1 MSFSHHQ
8 QQQQYQIHQPS
19 KVGFYARQMG
29 MMFMQGGLIGASA
42 GIAGYAVQTGTLRG
56 CMKYA
61 GPSALFMGT
70 ILAIT
75 CLEFTASIN
84 VFVEALNLREWCA
97 GTLSA

>member
-1 MSFSHHQ
+1 MSFSHQ

-70 ILAIT
+70 ILAVGSGHFAAIRVSA
-75 CLEFTASIN
+75 EG
-84 VFVEALNLREWCA
+84 CA
-97 GTLSA
+97 IPEHSRHQQILPD

>member
-1 MSFSHHQ
+1 MSFSHQ

-70 ILAIT
+70 ILAVGS
-75 CLEFTASIN
+75 L
-84 VFVEALNLREWCA
+84 VP
-97 GTLSA
+97 

>member
-8 QQQQYQIHQPS
+8 QQQQQQQQYQVHQPS

-70 ILAIT
+70 ILAVGSLAIESFPRLFGDGLDT
-75 CLEFTASIN
+75 SQ
-84 VFVEALNLREWCA
+84 
-97 GTLSA
+97 